1 MDERLLELFW
11 CSSSSWIDD
20 LTTELWP
27 WQPNRSV
34 EQNSFT
40 KRSKFYS
47 AELNLE
53 GSFLQINTAQNNVL
67 TSAEH
72 LLWRPEMLRPESS
85 VNIMRKMLSWRWHV
99 IFEWWNGEN
108 NARFD
113 TVTVC
118 KKLDGKMA
126 RIKLQPWTPL
136 PSARNLLLSAEKR
149 RIVLKSDADL
159 RPCLPNGV
167 WWPFSHRKKGPSGES
182 VYFELWDSC
191 VGLEFKSTERNHS
204 SFDTV

>member
-20 LTTELWP
+20 LTAELWP

-136 PSARNLLLSAEKR
+136 PSARNLSAVCRKTQNSFEKW
-149 RIVLKSDADL
+149 LKTLYYACQAS
-159 RPCLPNGV
+159 RWRCHFV
-167 WWPFSHRKKGPSGES
+167 KKHYTSAHI
-182 VYFELWDSC
+182 LI
-191 VGLEFKSTERNHS
+191 N
-204 SFDTV
+204 

>member
-1 MDERLLELFW
+1 MRGSLFW
-11 CSSSSWIDD
+11 CSSSSWIDN
-20 LTTELWP
+20 LAAEIWP

-47 AELNLE
+47 AELKLE
-53 GSFLQINTAQNNVL
+53 GSFLQINMAQNNVL

-85 VNIMRKMLSWRWHV
+85 VNIMRKMLSWRLHV
-99 IFEWWNGEN
+99 IYEWWNAEN
-108 NARFD
+108 NAHFD

-126 RIKLQPWTPL
+126 RIKLLPWTPL
-136 PSARNLLLSAEKR
+136 PSARNLSAVCRKTQNSFEKWCWFETLFAKWC
-149 RIVLKSDADL
+149 VMA
-159 RPCLPNGV
+159 V
-167 WWPFSHRKKGPSGES
+167 FSQKKGPNGES

-191 VGLEFKSTERNHS
+191 GGLEFKSTERNHS
-204 SFDTV
+204 SFDTL